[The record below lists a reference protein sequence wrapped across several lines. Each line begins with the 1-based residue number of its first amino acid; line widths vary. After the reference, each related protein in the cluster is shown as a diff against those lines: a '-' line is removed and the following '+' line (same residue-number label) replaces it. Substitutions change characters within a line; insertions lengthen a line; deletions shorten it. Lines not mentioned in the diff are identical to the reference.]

1 MVVGFTIAW
10 PAFFFRFDDLAV
22 GRPIETASEHL
33 LATYLPLSVLLVVR
47 KWLILLARASCVSRI
62 GSPCS

>member
-33 LATYLPLSVLLVVR
+33 LATYLPLSVLL
-47 KWLILLARASCVSRI
+47 LFVS
-62 GSPCS
+62 G